1 MRVPLLNF
9 EGGPG
14 VPLLN
19 FSAVPG
25 PEYQGPEYQG
35 PEVPVLVLLLQHA
48 CISLLYSI
56 SDIIKNNKL

>member
-19 FSAVPG
+19 FSAVP
-25 PEYQGPEYQG
+25 GPEYQG